1 MKANAASAAPSED
14 LIAFD
19 VAEMLK
25 TDEMIAVFLDEAF
38 KTGEAAYIA
47 HSLGIA
53 ARAKS
58 MIKVAQ
64 DSGLCREQLYRSFS
78 EQGNPTL
85 RSLLA
90 VMQAMGLRLAVQPR
104 QPLAA

>member
-1 MKANAASAAPSED
+1 MNEASKTEGLTP
-14 LIAFD
+14 FD

-25 TDEMIAVFLDEAF
+25 TDEMVALFLDEAF
-38 KTGEAAYIA
+38 KSGDAAYIA

-58 MIKVAQ
+58 MMQVAK
-64 DSGLCREQLYRSFS
+64 DSGLNREHLYRSFS

-90 VMQAMGLRLAVQPR
+90 VIQAMGLQLAVQPCQR
-104 QPLAA
+104 LAA